1 MRSVVLHSA
10 VPPDAP
16 PDEQDVLVQA
26 CLIREALQRLGWNVI
41 SLPFAHDL
49 EAVRRVLRDFDPDVV
64 FNLVETV
71 LGTGRLI
78 YLAPALLDQEG
89 LSYTGCGTE
98 AVFCTSHKVLA
109 KKWLSAFGLP
119 TPPWWLPNRGTQ
131 TLPND
136 GLVIVKPIWE
146 DASVGIDQEAVVSLE
161 DPEAVRRAMAR
172 AERLFGSSGF
182 FVERLIDGREFN
194 LSLLAGPDGVQVL
207 PAAEIR
213 FVDFGPHRHRIV
225 DYEAKW
231 AQGSFAEQHTVRSFC
246 FPEAD
251 APLVDHLC
259 ALARQCWDL
268 FGLEGYA
275 RIDFR
280 VDAEGRPWILEINA
294 NPCLSPDAGFMA
306 AALEA
311 GLAVESVVQRL
322 VNDALGTWNPFRQRQ
337 RCAQGAVGQKQEAD
351 ASPGA
356 AAKRCMEL
364 GHGVTLTFRNHVR
377 VSDLEE
383 IRRLT
388 AQTGFFNE
396 EEIFMARDLALQSLT
411 SGPASGYFFILLE
424 HAGHVVGY
432 TCYGPIVG
440 TAARFDLYWIVVDPA
455 WQGRGVGRRL
465 LEAAEEAIMNAGGQ
479 RVYVETSSRALY
491 KSTRRFYLRAGY
503 VLECT
508 LPDFYGR
515 GDHKIIYCKDLC

>member
-1 MRSVVLHSA
+1 MRAVVLHSA

-26 CLIREALQRLGWNVI
+26 HFIGEALERLGWSVVPL
-41 SLPFAHDL
+41 SFAHDL
-49 EAVRRVLRDFDPDVV
+49 EAVRRALRAFGPDVV

-71 LGTGRLI
+71 LDTGRLI
-78 YLAPALLDQEG
+78 YLAPALLDEEG
-89 LSYTGCGTE
+89 LPYTGCGTD

-109 KKWLSAFGLP
+109 KRWLSAFGLP
-119 TPPWWLPNRGTQ
+119 TPPWWLPKRGTH
-131 TLPND
+131 TLAKD
-136 GLVIVKPIWE
+136 GLAIVKPMWE
-146 DASVGIDQEAVVSLE
+146 DGSVGIDQEAVVPLQ
-161 DPEAVRRAMAR
+161 DVEAVGRAVAR
-172 AERLFGSSGF
+172 AERRFGVGGF
-182 FVERLIDGREFN
+182 FVERLIEGREFN
-194 LSLLAGPDGVQVL
+194 LSLLAGPEGVQVL

-213 FVDFGPHRHRIV
+213 FVDFGPQRHRIV

-231 AQGSFAEQHTVRSFC
+231 AQGSFAEKHTVRSFR

-259 ALARQCWDL
+259 ALARQCWNL
-268 FGLEGYA
+268 FGLRGYA

-311 GLAVESVVQRL
+311 GLPVDTVVQRL
-322 VNDALGTWNPFRQRQ
+322 IDDALETWNPLRRPK
-337 RCAQGAVGQKQEAD
+337 RRAQSEEEQKQKAEE
-351 ASPGA
+351 SPGFS
-356 AAKRCMEL
+356 AKLCMDF
-364 GHGVTLTFRNHVR
+364 GHGVTLRFRNYVR

-383 IRRLT
+383 IQRLT

-396 EEIFMARDLALQSLT
+396 EEIFMARDLAYQSLT
-411 SGPASGYFFILLE
+411 SGPESGYFFLFLE
-424 HAGHVVGY
+424 HAGHVVAY
-432 TCYGPIVG
+432 TCYGPILG
-440 TAARFDLYWIVVDPA
+440 TAGRFDLYWIVVDPA
-455 WQGRGVGRRL
+455 WQGRGIGRSL
-465 LEAAEEAIMNAGGQ
+465 LEAAEEAIRKAGGK

-491 KSTRRFYLRAGY
+491 EPTRQIYLRAGY
-503 VLECT
+503 ARAAS